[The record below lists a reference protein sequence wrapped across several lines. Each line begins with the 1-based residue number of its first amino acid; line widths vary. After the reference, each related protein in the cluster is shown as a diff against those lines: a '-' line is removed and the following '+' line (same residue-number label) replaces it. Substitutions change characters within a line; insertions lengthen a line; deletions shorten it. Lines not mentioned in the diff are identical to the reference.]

1 MSAPVGC
8 GMSLVKR
15 GEDPIR
21 RDPARAHGHTSRFV
35 LGLGGQGS
43 VPAGATRRPPAN
55 SSPRP
60 PDGPDHVDWG
70 PSERLSSKRAPTGM
84 ADEDEQG
91 EHRMPAG
98 SRACGL
104 VPKWRQWRFG
114 HGSPGSAGAPVSG
127 ARPGVQARARGS
139 APTTRRPAP
148 SPRRR
153 SGQWR
158 VLSCGSGPV
167 NPKDDLARY
176 GTGQRMGI

>member
-15 GEDPIR
+15 REDPIR

-98 SRACGL
+98 SRACGPCSEMAAVE
-104 VPKWRQWRFG
+104 VPTRI
-114 HGSPGSAGAPVSG
+114 AGVCG
-127 ARPGVQARARGS
+127 RPRERGQA
-139 APTTRRPAP
+139 
-148 SPRRR
+148 RR
-153 SGQWR
+153 SGAGPGLGANDAQAGPFSSETLGAVAGPQLR
-158 VLSCGSGPV
+158 VRSCQ
-167 NPKDDLARY
+167 PK
-176 GTGQRMGI
+176 G